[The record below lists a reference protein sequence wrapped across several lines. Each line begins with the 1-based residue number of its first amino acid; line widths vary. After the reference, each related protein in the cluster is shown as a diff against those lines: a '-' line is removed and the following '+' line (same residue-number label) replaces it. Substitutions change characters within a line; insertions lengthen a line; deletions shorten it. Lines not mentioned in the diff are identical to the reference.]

1 MALGGGTFVIQNKKL
16 PGSYINFVSA
26 AKASATLSERG
37 YATMPLELDWGVENA
52 VFEVTNGDFQ
62 KNSMKIFGYAYT
74 DDHLKGLRDLFLN
87 AKTLYAY
94 RLNGGGVKA
103 ANDFAT
109 ARYGGTRGNDLK
121 IRIQANADDTSAFD
135 VVTLLGTTI
144 VDEQTVKK
152 ATDLKANDYVTF
164 KTGATL
170 KATAATPLTGG
181 TNAAVDGSAHQKY
194 LDKIESYTYNTMGVV
209 TTEETIKT
217 LYTSFCKRLRDEMGV
232 KFQLCI
238 YRKAADFMG
247 TINVKNKVLD
257 DGANEASLI
266 YWATGVSAGCAV
278 NKSNQNKKYD
288 GEFTIDT
295 DFTQSQLESCLDAGE
310 WVLHQVGSDVRVLED
325 INSMVTVSDTCG
337 DVFKDKQ
344 TVRVC
349 DQIAN
354 DIASLF
360 NSKYLGKVQNDA
372 SGRVS
377 LWSDIV
383 AHHTQLQTIRAI
395 ENFDSSSVTVSQG
408 DMKKSVA
415 VEDHVQPVSAM
426 EQLYMKVIVE

>member
-1 MALGGGTFVIQNKKL
+1 
-16 PGSYINFVSA
+16 
-26 AKASATLSERG
+26 
-37 YATMPLELDWGVENA
+37 
-52 VFEVTNGDFQ
+52 
-62 KNSMKIFGYAYT
+62 MKIFGYAYT

-278 NKSNQNKKYD
+278 NKSNQNKKYN

-337 DVFKDKQ
+337 DVFKDNQ

-354 DIASLF
+354 DIAVIF
-360 NSKYLGKVQNDA
+360 NTRYMGTVPNDNA
-372 SGRVS
+372 GRLS
-377 LWSDIV
+377 LWADIV
-383 AHHTQLQTIRAI
+383 KHHQQLNDIRAL
-395 ENFDSSSVTVSQG
+395 ENFSDTDVTVAQG
-408 DMKKSVA
+408 DSKKSVVVTDA
-415 VEDHVQPVSAM
+415 VTVVNAM
-426 EQLYMKVIVE
+426 DKLYMTVTVA